1 MSKKLVTKV
10 RIILD
15 RSGSMQSI
23 ADQAVKNFNEQIQQ
37 MKANSDTQE
46 IYCSLITF
54 NGEVFEHLWDKPA
67 SELEEAEE
75 GTYVTTGSTA
85 LYDALGYSINKNK
98 ETTEDPDSDVVYLY
112 YIISDGDENASK
124 KYNQNS
130 IAKLIKQ
137 CNEEG
142 NYTFTYMGCDRKYVE
157 EVSRGLNIPISN
169 CAVWSASNSYEADV
183 TLTAA
188 SMKNNNFYSG
198 RTKGLRSMTNFH
210 SDSSQIEDYTE
221 GVSSSVQPPDLV
233 AMSASGNSSGNVVN
247 LQSLGFA
254 TSSVVGAS
262 SNSARTCGNAS
273 NSRGF
278 TSTSCST
285 GKCKTKKTNP
295 KDENGVFLKSTKVA
309 L

>member
-75 GTYVTTGSTA
+75 GTYITTGSTA

-169 CAVWSASNSYEADV
+169 CAVWSANNSHEADA

-188 SMKNNNFYSG
+188 SMKYDNFYSG
-198 RTKGLRSMTNFH
+198 RTKGVRSVMNFH
-210 SDSSQIEDYTE
+210 SDSSQVEDYTE
-221 GVSSSVQPPDLV
+221 GISSSVQHPDLV
-233 AMSASGNSSGNVVN
+233 AITSSGAVS
-247 LQSLGFA
+247 LQSLGFGA
-254 TSSVVGAS
+254 TSSAVGSYTSGVGVS
-262 SNSARTCGNAS
+262 SNPIRTCGNTVKPSS
-273 NSRGF
+273 NSRGCA
-278 TSTSCST
+278 S
-285 GKCKTKKTNP
+285 GKCKTNP
-295 KDENGVFLKSTKVA
+295 KDENGVFLKSTKVS

>member
-23 ADQAVKNFNEQIQQ
+23 ANQAVKNFNEQIQQ

-75 GTYVTTGSTA
+75 GTYITTGSTA
-85 LYDALGYSINKNK
+85 LYDALGYSITKNK
-98 ETTEDPDSDVVYLY
+98 ETTEDPDSDVAYLY
-112 YIISDGDENASK
+112 YIISDGEENASR
-124 KYNQNS
+124 KYTQQDVS
-130 IAKLIKQ
+130 RMIKQ

-142 NYTFTYMGCDRKYVE
+142 NYTFTYMGCDKKYVE
-157 EVSRGLNIPISN
+157 EVAKGINIPVSN
-169 CAVWSASNSYEADV
+169 CAVWSANNSYEADA
-183 TLTAA
+183 TLTRA
-188 SMKNNNFYSG
+188 SSKYEGFYNC
-198 RTKGLRSMTNFH
+198 RSAGVKSLTTFH
-210 SDSSQIEDYTE
+210 SDSSKVEDYTE
-221 GVSSSVQPPDLV
+221 GISSTSAPAVDLV
-233 AMSASGNSSGNVVN
+233 ALSTSGASNGNMLNLQSFGVGNSSFGIGS
-247 LQSLGFA
+247 QSNCSG
-254 TSSVVGAS
+254 
-262 SNSARTCGNAS
+262 SNSNL
-273 NSRGF
+273 RGF

-285 GKCKTKKTNP
+285 GKCKKDKATP
-295 KDENGVFLKSTKVA
+295 KNENGVFLKATKVS